1 MALIFRIK
9 VFPLS
14 FLSNIIR
21 FLLFSSSR
29 HHLHIS
35 ARSHPIG
42 PSHAAERK
50 ERKISPEVRKMSPRI
65 PLRIDPA
72 AAAPAPAVL
81 TLANASAPPPSSCTH
96 FTSMKSPIL
105 NPIFHRIG
113 ANPLLTGSQTLGQF
127 REMLSSASSQA
138 ESGSDIEFYPRHPL
152 DRPGAAGPVA
162 FLDGPSGEGQRGGE
176 GVTDGAEVVG
186 NHGNDE
192 NEQGES
198 SNTTPPPPPPSTP
211 TQQEQPK
218 TPSPLQNTAASFERS
233 DLQQLHRLVPELERS
248 TITWNPRRRDPEQ
261 RRGTT
266 GTWNPNSPDLSL
278 SPSPPQQQQ
287 EEEPTN
293 QRPTPEQPAPL
304 RRTRARA
311 TTTTH
316 SRVPSATASTP
327 KTPTTPSR
335 RNNNH
340 NHNRNPSTPLSA
352 HPHTPTRA
360 TGPRI
365 PLPPPSPPSPN
376 NHTPLFRPYR
386 NPPNHPL
393 FPNPLFPHYP
403 TTTTTP
409 LPPFPNYPPPPP
421 PTPTTRP
428 AAPSP
433 LPPLPQNPQPQ
444 PQGGVGKGGGGGNIR
459 RATLR
464 SESRPQIGRSRPH
477 TLEEVP
483 GRFRSVQSCWYC
495 SEGRV
500 GMRCPVCGRVV

>member
-1 MALIFRIK
+1 MVDTPFQPSFQPAVGTSESASIQAIIDALGMMPHPEGGYFVETDRDPRQVPNPFSASKSNATDGAASDSLTRSASTTIFYLLTPSSPQGHFHRNKARTMHTLHKGRGRYVIVHADEEGHTK
-9 VFPLS
+9 PVRMETFVVGQNIHKGERLQWMVEGGKHKASYLLS
-14 FLSNIIR
+14 DQEGEGEPSSEEGLLISEMFLSRDTR
-21 FLLFSSSR
+21 FT
-29 HHLHIS
+29 
-35 ARSHPIG
+35 
-42 PSHAAERK
+42 

-304 RRTRARA
+304 RRGGWERGGRREYPE
-311 TTTTH
+311 
-316 SRVPSATASTP
+316 SNTAV
-327 KTPTTPSR
+327 
-335 RNNNH
+335 
-340 NHNRNPSTPLSA
+340 
-352 HPHTPTRA
+352 
-360 TGPRI
+360 GI
-365 PLPPPSPPSPN
+365 PPADRTESPA
-376 NHTPLFRPYR
+376 Y
-386 NPPNHPL
+386 
-393 FPNPLFPHYP
+393 
-403 TTTTTP
+403 
-409 LPPFPNYPPPPP
+409 
-421 PTPTTRP
+421 
-428 AAPSP
+428 
-433 LPPLPQNPQPQ
+433 
-444 PQGGVGKGGGGGNIR
+444 VGGGAG
-459 RATLR
+459 
-464 SESRPQIGRSRPH
+464 
-477 TLEEVP
+477 EV
-483 GRFRSVQSCWYC
+483 
-495 SEGRV
+495 
-500 GMRCPVCGRVV
+500 